1 MAKDIGLGKPGIT
14 TETKSGINCTW
25 ALWIDG
31 KKLIEDTPSIFITMS
46 VTISTA
52 AAMATYG

>member
-14 TETKSGINCTW
+14 TEIKSGINPTW

-31 KKLIEDTPSIFITMS
+31 KKVIEDTLSIFFTMS

>member
-14 TETKSGINCTW
+14 TETKSGINPTW

-31 KKLIEDTPSIFITMS
+31 KKLIEDTLSIFFTMS